1 MYNVYIC
8 CHDVT
13 GTRREGIVVSDEVRL
28 FQIGST
34 NASPIQYDLARV
46 ANLMELS
53 RSQKDQE
60 LPFFTFSAI
69 QAATNDFAKANKLGE
84 GGFGPVY
91 KVIWTHQINYSTV
104 FHRPC
109 VFRTHYLV
117 NCKFGDTSLVYSFLT
132 NLVPGLKLL

>member
-1 MYNVYIC
+1 M
-8 CHDVT
+8 
-13 GTRREGIVVSDEVRL
+13 RL

-46 ANLMELS
+46 ANLMELN

-91 KVIWTHQINYSTV
+91 KVMHRFGLTKLTIYLTL

-109 VFRTHYLV
+109 VFRTYYLV
-117 NCKFGDTSLVYSFLT
+117 NKFGDNSLVYSFLT
-132 NLVPGLKLL
+132 NLWPGLNLL

>member
-1 MYNVYIC
+1 M
-8 CHDVT
+8 
-13 GTRREGIVVSDEVRL
+13 RL

-91 KVIWTHQINYSTV
+91 KVM
-104 FHRPC
+104 HR
-109 VFRTHYLV
+109 
-117 NCKFGDTSLVYSFLT
+117 FGLTKLTIRHCFIDLVYF
-132 NLVPGLKLL
+132 GHIIW